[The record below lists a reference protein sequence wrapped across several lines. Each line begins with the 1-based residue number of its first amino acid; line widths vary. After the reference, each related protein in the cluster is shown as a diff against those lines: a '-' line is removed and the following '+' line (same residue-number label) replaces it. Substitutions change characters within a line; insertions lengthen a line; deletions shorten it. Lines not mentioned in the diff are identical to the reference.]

1 MESLSNAA
9 YKRWHDTEWW
19 ADSYEKLWDSE
30 GQQPSASGVPSETA
44 GSAVEGSASTAGDTE
59 KAEPTAEN
67 LKKLSKNPQR
77 ASRESVVYLTA
88 DSTDELTELQ
98 EGETYI
104 IGGIC
109 DHNRYKVRSSFLL
122 FSSLSLY

>member
-19 ADSYEKLWDSE
+19 EDSYEKLWE
-30 GQQPSASGVPSETA
+30 GEEQQPSTSDVLSEPA
-44 GSAVEGSASTAGDTE
+44 GSAVEAPALTTSDPAQV
-59 KAEPTAEN
+59 KPTAEN
-67 LKKLSKNPQR
+67 FRKLSKNPQR

-88 DSTDELTELQ
+88 DSIDELTELK

-109 DHNRYKVRSSFLL
+109 DHNRYKVR
-122 FSSLSLY
+122 FSSLLFLPTDH